1 MMKIISQTTE
11 FQIEERTAIAIGKF
25 DGIHRGHRRLLQEIF
40 RAGSYGLKTA
50 VFTFDPSPAVFL
62 KGAETKELMTK
73 EEKRAQFAQMGVDYL
88 VEYPFNKETAAVL
101 PENYVNQFLFQKM
114 NASFIA
120 AGEDISFGY
129 KGVGDAVLLR
139 RMAEEYGVQVSIIP
153 KLSYNGREI
162 SSTYVREAVL
172 AGDME
177 LAQTLLEQPFS
188 IHGVVE
194 RGNQIG
200 RTIGM
205 PTVNLHPEEQK
216 IMPPNGVY
224 FTTAKYGQQT
234 YYGVTNVGYKPTVE
248 DRRRLGVE
256 TFLFDFDKDIYD
268 QEISVFFHHFK
279 RPEMKFAGLDALQ
292 AAISQDVEDAK
303 AYFQL

>member
-11 FQIEERTAIAIGKF
+11 FQIEEHTAIAIGKF

-40 RAGSYGLKTA
+40 RAGSCGLKTA

-62 KGAETKELMTK
+62 KGTETKELMTK
-73 EEKRAQFAQMGVDYL
+73 EEKRALFARMGVDYL
-88 VEYPFNKETAAVL
+88 VEYPFNKETAAVM

-129 KGVGDAVLLR
+129 QGAGDAELLR
-139 RMAEEYGVQVSIIP
+139 RMAQQRGVQVSIIP

-177 LAQTLLEQPFS
+177 LAQILLEQPFS

-205 PTVNLHPEEQK
+205 PTVNLHPGNRK

-224 FTTAKYGQQT
+224 FTTVCHERQT

-256 TFLFDFDKDIYD
+256 TFLFDFDKDIYE

-279 RPEMKFAGLDALQ
+279 RPEVKFDSLNALQ

-303 AYFQL
+303 AFFQL